1 SSTVEAFNESIQ
13 GDLKLLEDKKI
24 VSIGPVTTKTLNEL
38 GYNVAL
44 EAKVFDVDG
53 VIAVIGEK

>member
-1 SSTVEAFNESIQ
+1 M
-13 GDLKLLEDKKI
+13 
-24 VSIGPVTTKTLNEL
+24 SIGPVTTKTLNEL